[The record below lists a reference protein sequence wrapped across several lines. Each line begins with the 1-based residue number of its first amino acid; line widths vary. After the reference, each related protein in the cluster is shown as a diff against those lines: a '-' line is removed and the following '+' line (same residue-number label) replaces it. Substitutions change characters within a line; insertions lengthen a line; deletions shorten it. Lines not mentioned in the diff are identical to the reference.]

1 MVTASELDIE
11 TVREGTSAIDMAQ
24 EIFGSGVTVT
34 GATYYGDIDSA
45 GIYSGGDTT
54 SPGVVPGDSGL
65 IMSTGNA
72 EDFTN
77 EAASGG
83 NGTNTNGNNGNGNG
97 VGNGNGGGNGN
108 GNNGNGNGNGGSGN
122 TSSAGADPNQSPSTS
137 TNTSGTNNFSQYN
150 NAAGGTTYDASTL
163 DVDFIP
169 DSDTLTMQFVF
180 SSEEYP
186 EFANSIYQDFFG
198 VWVNGQF
205 VEHDVGDGETDPLN
219 ISTTN
224 NINMYVDN
232 TNDDYNTEM
241 DGFTITLTL
250 TMTVIP
256 NQTNSIRIALAD
268 VGDSQYDSN
277 VLIAGDS
284 LQTNLVA
291 ISDDVNVYPDGTTT
305 LDVLS
310 NDINNTPGTTLTVTH
325 INGQAVTVGST
336 VTLPTGQVVTL
347 NADGTFNVVGD
358 GDVENFNFTYTID
371 NGTDTDVGFVNATS
385 VPCFVA
391 GTLIATPDGDRRA
404 ETLVPG
410 DMVMTKDDGAQPL
423 RWIGSRRVAAEGD
436 FAPIHIRANTLGQ
449 HRDLLVSPLHRVL
462 IKDILAELLFGEA
475 EVLIAARDLLNDHS
489 ITRREGGEVTYVHLL
504 FDRHQVVFSE
514 GLETESFLPGPQT
527 ATSFEAEVVEEIY
540 SIFPELDPE
549 TGAGYPTAARRTLK
563 RYEAELLRAAKV
575 A

>member
-1 MVTASELDIE
+1 MVAASELDID
-11 TVREGTSAIDMAQ
+11 TVREGTTALDMAQ
-24 EIFGSGVTVT
+24 EMFGAGVTVT
-34 GATYYGDIDSA
+34 GATYYGDTDSA
-45 GIYSGGDTT
+45 GTYSGGDTT
-54 SPGVVPGDSGL
+54 SPGVVPGDTGV
-65 IMSTGNA
+65 IMSTGDA

-77 EAASGG
+77 S
-83 NGTNTNGNNGNGNG
+83 NGQ
-97 VGNGNGGGNGN
+97 
-108 GNNGNGNGNGGSGN
+108 S
-122 TSSAGADPNQSPSTS
+122 NQSASTS

-198 VWVNGQF
+198 VWVNGNF
-205 VEHDVGDGETDPLN
+205 VEHDVGDGSTAPFN
-219 ISTTN
+219 ISTDN

-232 TNDDYNTEM
+232 TTDDYNTEM

-250 TMTVIP
+250 TMNV
-256 NQTNSIRIALAD
+256 NAGQTNSIRIALAD
-268 VGDSQYDSN
+268 VGDTQYDSN
-277 VLIAGDS
+277 VLIAGNS
-284 LQTNLVA
+284 VQTEVVA
-291 ISDDVNVYPDGTTT
+291 ISDNVNVYPDGTTT
-305 LDVLS
+305 LNVLD
-310 NDINNTPGTTLTVTH
+310 NDINNNAGTTLTITH
-325 INGQAVTVGST
+325 INGQAATVGT
-336 VTLPTGQVVTL
+336 AITLPTGQQVTL

-358 GDVENFNFTYTID
+358 GDEEDFNFTYTID
-371 NGTDTDVGFVNATS
+371 NGTQTDVGFVNATS

-391 GTLIATPDGDRRA
+391 GTLIATPYGDRRV
-404 ETLVPG
+404 EGLRPG
-410 DMVMTKDDGAQPL
+410 DLVMTKDEGAQPL
-423 RWIGSRRVAAEGD
+423 RWIGSRSVAAVGD

-462 IKDILAELLFGEA
+462 IKDNLAELLFGEA
-475 EVLIAARDLLNDHS
+475 EVLVAARDLVNDHT
-489 ITRREGGEVTYVHLL
+489 ITRRAGGEVTYVHLL

-527 ATSFEAEVVEEIY
+527 AESFEAEVVEEIY
-540 SIFPELDPE
+540 SFFPELDPD
-549 TGAGYPTAARRTLK
+549 TGAGYPPAARRTLK